1 MENLEKYGNSNISED
16 FELTELF
23 GDVIMV
29 AYTDCNGEGYVKR
42 GTLWI
47 DPATTY
53 NMWRVGEVLM
63 KGPKVSEQVNIGDLV
78 QFPNDRGI
86 PGIKFKDKTVH
97 YINED
102 RLFGKVKLKEE
113 YKDGVTV

>member
-1 MENLEKYGNSNISED
+1 MENLEKYSNSNISED

-29 AYTDCNGEGYVKR
+29 AYTDCSGEGFVKR
-42 GTLWI
+42 GLMWI

-63 KGPKVSEQVNIGDLV
+63 KGPKVSEEIKIGDLV

-86 PGIKFKDKTVH
+86 PGIKFKGKTVR

-102 RLFGKVKLKEE
+102 RLFGKVKLKENN
-113 YKDGVTV
+113 GVTI